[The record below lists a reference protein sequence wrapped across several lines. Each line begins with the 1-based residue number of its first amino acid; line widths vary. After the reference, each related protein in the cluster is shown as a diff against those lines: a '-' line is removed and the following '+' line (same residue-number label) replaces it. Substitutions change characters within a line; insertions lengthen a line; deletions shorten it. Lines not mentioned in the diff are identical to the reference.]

1 MSVGDYGIT
10 SFVNPFIGVITIF
23 QCITLEGWTTI
34 MYNFM
39 DNQNSAIV
47 VPFFVIMVVV
57 GAFFLIN
64 LVLAVIGQS
73 LDQTEVDELE

>member
-1 MSVGDYGIT
+1 
-10 SFVNPFIGVITIF
+10 
-23 QCITLEGWTTI
+23 
-34 MYNFM
+34 M